1 MALTPLTSI
10 KARLLL
16 MRRLLAGTALILLL
30 GIVDACWI
38 EPHTLL
44 FRDDVRIG
52 LAAPR
57 FRIAHLSDLHI
68 RGNMRL
74 HRRLLREIADA
85 KPDLIVISGDLIQD
99 VPDRE
104 DFLARASAVA
114 VFITSLREI
123 APVYAVQGH
132 SEHQGELVGILQRA
146 GLEWLSNEGRRI
158 GPDGG
163 VLLLGLNTQVG
174 DDWLAQRWP
183 SPFRPIERDGARLYG
198 AKRGEPYRNF
208 YSHYDP
214 KPAGLADESGPLA
227 WSGYEVTCD
236 AWIDHEDAG
245 VGLAVHSRYV
255 RGEDRLIEF
264 SRDGSRWAQEGAF
277 SIFEHGSSLEGKTD
291 TGVLPEPGRWY
302 RLKVRTE
309 VKPDR
314 LIVKAKA
321 WPAEE
326 PEPPKWQ
333 AEAEDRTPTR
343 ATSGTVGLWASGGGT
358 TAYRNL
364 RVVAGTGR
372 ALLED
377 SLVLPPGT
385 RRPLGFREGAR
396 GTRLAMALARSPRV
410 PPETPIPPVIVLSH
424 VPDVVKEASRRGIAA
439 VLAGHTH
446 GGQVRI
452 PIFGP
457 LTTRSTLGS
466 HYDMGRF
473 EFAAPNARGLTTL
486 YINAG
491 VGMSV
496 LPVRFWCPPRWGLVE
511 VGG

>member
-1 MALTPLTSI
+1 MALTRLASL

-16 MRRLLAGTALILLL
+16 MRRLLAGTALILVL

-68 RGNMRL
+68 RGDMQL
-74 HRRLLREIADA
+74 HRRLRREIAEA
-85 KPDLIVISGDLIQD
+85 RPDLIVISGDLIQD

-104 DFLARASAVA
+104 DFVARASAVA
-114 VFITSLREI
+114 ALVTTLKEI

-158 GPDGG
+158 GQDGS

-174 DDWLAQRWP
+174 EDALAPRYR
-183 SPFRPIERDGARLYG
+183 SPFRPLEMEGVRLYG
-198 AKRGEPYRNF
+198 ARRGEPYRNF

-214 KPAGLADESGPLA
+214 KPKGLEDEGGPLA

-264 SRDGSRWAQEGAF
+264 SRDGSRWAQGGDFA
-277 SIFEHGSSLEGKTD
+277 IFEHGSALEGRTN

-309 VKPDR
+309 VQPDR
-314 LIVKAKA
+314 LIVRAKA
-321 WPAEE
+321 WPAEG

-333 AEAEDRTPTR
+333 AEAEDRHATR

-364 RVVAGTGR
+364 RVVDGKGR
-372 ALLED
+372 VLLDE

-385 RRPLGFREGAR
+385 RRPEGFREGAR
-396 GTRLAMALARSPRV
+396 GTRIEMALARSPKV
-410 PPETPIPPVIVLSH
+410 PPETPTIILSH
-424 VPDVVKEASRRGIAA
+424 TPDVVREASRRGIAA

-452 PIFGP
+452 PLFGP
-457 LTTRSTLGS
+457 LTTRSSLGS

-486 YINAG
+486 YINPG

-496 LPVRFWCPPRWGLVE
+496 MPVRFWCPPRWAVVE

>member
-1 MALTPLTSI
+1 LV
-10 KARLLL
+10 
-16 MRRLLAGTALILLL
+16 RRLLAGTVLILFF

-44 FRDDVRIG
+44 FRDDLRIG

-68 RGNMRL
+68 RGDS
-74 HRRLLREIADA
+74 RLLRRLRREIAEA

-104 DFLARASAVA
+104 DFIARASAVA
-114 VFITSLREI
+114 AFITALKEI

-132 SEHQGELVGILQRA
+132 SEHQGELVGMLQRA

-158 GPDGG
+158 GPDGS

-174 DDWLAQRWP
+174 IDWRGQRWP
-183 SPFRPIERDGARLYG
+183 SPFRPLEMDGVRLYG
-198 AKRGEPYRNF
+198 ARHGEPYRNF
-208 YSHYDP
+208 YSSYDP
-214 KPAGLADESGPLA
+214 TPKGLADEGGPLA

-236 AWIDHEDAG
+236 ARISHEDAG
-245 VGLAVHSRYV
+245 VGLALHSRYV
-255 RGEDRLIEF
+255 RGEDRLVEF
-264 SRDGSRWAQEGAF
+264 SRDGSRWAQGGAF

-309 VKPDR
+309 VQPDR
-314 LIVKAKA
+314 LIVRAKA
-321 WPAEE
+321 WPASES
-326 PEPPKWQ
+326 EPPKWQ
-333 AEAEDRTPTR
+333 AEAEDRTTTR

-364 RVVAGTGR
+364 RVVDGKGR
-372 ALLED
+372 VLLDE
-377 SLVLPPGT
+377 SLVLPPGA
-385 RRPLGFREGAR
+385 RQPKDFREGAR
-396 GTRLAMALARSPRV
+396 GTRLAMALARSPEV
-410 PPETPIPPVIVLSH
+410 LPETPVIVLSH
-424 VPDVVKEASRRGIAA
+424 TPDVVREASRRGIAA

-452 PIFGP
+452 PFFGA

-466 HYDMGRF
+466 YYDMGRF
-473 EFAAPNARGLTTL
+473 QFAAPNARGLTTL

-496 LPVRFWCPPRWGLVE
+496 MPVRFWCPPRWAVVE